1 MCAVGR
7 IAPVP
12 LASVQPLTAP
22 EGCRLDTERINI
34 TLRMT
39 GLGG

>member
-1 MCAVGR
+1 M
-7 IAPVP
+7 P

-22 EGCRLDTERINI
+22 EGCGLDTGRINI

-39 GLGG
+39 GLDG